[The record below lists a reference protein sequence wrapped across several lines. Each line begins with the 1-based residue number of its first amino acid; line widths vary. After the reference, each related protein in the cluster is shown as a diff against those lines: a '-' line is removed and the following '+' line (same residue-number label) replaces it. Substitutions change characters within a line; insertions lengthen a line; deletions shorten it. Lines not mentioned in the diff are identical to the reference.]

1 MMAARPEG
9 WLTPEAYLALERQA
23 TTKSEYVDGAL
34 VAMSGATRAHIL
46 INVNISSSLHAQM
59 RDRPC
64 EVYTQDMRV
73 RITEGDMYAYPDV
86 VVVCGKPQFE
96 DDQFDVLLNPTLIIE
111 VLSDSTEVYDGD
123 LRFAHYRIRAS
134 LQEYVLVAQ
143 DRASIE
149 RYSRRGDEWVLAE
162 ATSLDDAI
170 DPPSI
175 GRTLALRDVYARI
188 ERVGGSQ
195 AEPAESR

>member
-1 MMAARPEG
+1 M
-9 WLTPEAYLALERQA
+9 
-23 TTKSEYVDGAL
+23 
-34 VAMSGATRAHIL
+34 
-46 INVNISSSLHAQM
+46 
-59 RDRPC
+59 
-64 EVYTQDMRV
+64 
-73 RITEGDMYAYPDV
+73 
-86 VVVCGKPQFE
+86 
-96 DDQFDVLLNPTLIIE
+96 LLNPTLIIE
-111 VLSDSTEVYDGD
+111 VLSDSTEAYDGG